1 MTILQFDKLLVL
13 GKTFAPKIQIFVG
26 EALLITA
33 NWYLETELKFDDKI
47 QFYAQFYNLKC
58 RTSSTKNCCRI
69 ECRIEI

>member
-1 MTILQFDKLLVL
+1 MAILQFDKLLVL

-47 QFYAQFYNLKC
+47 
-58 RTSSTKNCCRI
+58 
-69 ECRIEI
+69 